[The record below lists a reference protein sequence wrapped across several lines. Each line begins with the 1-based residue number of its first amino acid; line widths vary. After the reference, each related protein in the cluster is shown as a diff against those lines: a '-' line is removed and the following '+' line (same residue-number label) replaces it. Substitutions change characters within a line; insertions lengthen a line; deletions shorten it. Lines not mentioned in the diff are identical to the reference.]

1 MYNRSV
7 EKILNIFS
15 FFEGGSSMRN
25 YYALMNNN
33 KVSLAAAYAILENNG
48 ESVLFR
54 TFDDVLNVTY
64 RIQIAEELVKNEEK
78 SKEKDEIIEEIEW
91 YKKHIRKNIRE
102 KKALYASVIVARY
115 ATKGQLDRLYTDV
128 INAFERENELDF
140 YDWIFEIGSI
150 R

>member
-1 MYNRSV
+1 
-7 EKILNIFS
+7 
-15 FFEGGSSMRN
+15 MRN

-102 KKALYASVIVARY
+102 KKALYASVIVTRY

>member
-1 MYNRSV
+1 
-7 EKILNIFS
+7 
-15 FFEGGSSMRN
+15 MRD
-25 YYALMNNN
+25 YYALIKN
-33 KVSLAAAYAILENNG
+33 KKFNLAAVYVILENKG
-48 ESVLFR
+48 ESVLLR

-78 SKEKDEIIEEIEW
+78 SKEKDEIVEEIEW
-91 YKKHIRKNIRE
+91 YKNNIRENIRE
-102 KKALYASVIVARY
+102 KKALYASVIVARC
-115 ATKGQLDRLYTDV
+115 AEKGQLKRLYADI

>member
-1 MYNRSV
+1 
-7 EKILNIFS
+7 
-15 FFEGGSSMRN
+15 MRN